1 MKNILIKINWLFKGT
16 ENSFES
22 LPSSMMKVFV
32 MMTGEF
38 DYGNGL
44 LKSDVSICF
53 ILAIRSKQFALNFLT
68 LFSEILQSMQH

>member
-1 MKNILIKINWLFKGT
+1 
-16 ENSFES
+16 
-22 LPSSMMKVFV
+22 MMKVFV